1 MPRHRETV
9 FHFGTFDRVLGDCV
23 LTPDLPMDAEHG
35 RDRWATT
42 PDDVETGFAFSLELD
57 CDWSAIPRRTEWAL
71 QDLILAVRFRNEGIK
86 TAVSIASW
94 PADDVPSGHQFD
106 RLQTGLDFQID
117 VSLVTSRHLNRSA
130 APDVFAGTVVAN
142 RRFTF
147 NTSGFRFPMEYANFG
162 ERGWPGD
169 ALWHIEFLDVE
180 SLEARADECVK
191 VYVNE
196 KVRSLFDAK
205 TRDKRAAREA
215 FTRMTGPL
223 IFAEVTRTA
232 LYRELIGE
240 DASYGLAES
249 IVATLTRHGGLRM
262 ADWRLLAAEPSRV
275 DEFTGLVLSQ
285 LMTAES
291 LRRL

>member
-1 MPRHRETV
+1 M
-9 FHFGTFDRVLGDCV
+9 LSDCV
-23 LTPDLPMDAEHG
+23 LRPELPLDAEHG
-35 RDRWATT
+35 QDRWATT
-42 PDDVETGFAFSLELD
+42 IDDVETGFAFGLELD
-57 CDWSAIPRRTEWAL
+57 CDWSAIPRRTEWQL
-71 QDLILAVRFRNEGIK
+71 QDLILAVRFRNEGVK
-86 TAVSIASW
+86 TAKRIASW
-94 PADDVPSGHQFD
+94 SADDVPNEYRFD
-106 RLQTGLDFQID
+106 GLQTGLDFQID
-117 VSLVTSRHLNRSA
+117 ISLVTSRHSERRA

-147 NTSGFRFPMEYANFG
+147 NTSGFRFPMEYANFD

-169 ALWHIEFLDVE
+169 ALWYIEFFDVE

-196 KVRSLFDAK
+196 KVRTLFDAR

-215 FTRMTGPL
+215 FTRMSGPL

-232 LYRELIGE
+232 MYRGLIGE

-249 IVATLTRHGGLRM
+249 IVATLTRNSGPSMSDWLGL
-262 ADWRLLAAEPSRV
+262 AVDTSRA

-291 LRRL
+291 LGAL